1 MQSACDIFIIILIL
15 LNFRLIG
22 SSRIEVCIK
31 AVVWQA
37 VALGAL
43 AFFTNLHPG
52 AWIMVTV
59 CLTLVVKAGLLPA
72 MLKRALR
79 QAGVVRELEPLV
91 GYTLSILIGTGLL
104 MLSFLAAQS
113 LKVPLDQD
121 LPLLVPATLFTILT
135 GLFLIIA
142 RKKAITQVVGFITME
157 NGIYLFGVAFSVRE
171 PWMVQTGV
179 LLDVFAA
186 VFVMGIMMAGLVW
199 FGMAPQP
206 VFDAVAPGLDNITA
220 FARIP

>member
-1 MQSACDIFIIILIL
+1 MRSACDVFIIILIL

-22 SSRIEVCIK
+22 SSRIEACIK

-43 AFFTNLHPG
+43 AFFTTLNPG
-52 AWIMVTV
+52 FWTLATV
-59 CLTLVVKAGLLPA
+59 GLTIVIKAGVLPA
-72 MLKRALR
+72 LLRRAMR
-79 QAGVVRELEPLV
+79 ESSASRELRPLV
-91 GYTLSILIGTGLL
+91 GYTESILIGACMLS
-104 MLSFLAAQS
+104 LSFLATRS

-135 GLFLIIA
+135 GLFLIVA

-157 NGIYLFGVAFSVRE
+157 NGIYLFGVAFAVRE

-186 VFVMGIMMAGLVW
+186 VFVMGIMIYRI
-199 FGMAPQP
+199 QQE
-206 VFDAVAPGLDNITA
+206 FDHINTDQLSDLKD
-220 FARIP
+220 

>member
-1 MQSACDIFIIILIL
+1 MLMRSACDIFIIILIL

-22 SSRIEVCIK
+22 TSRIEVCIK

-37 VALGAL
+37 LALGAL

-52 AWIMVTV
+52 FWIMMTVT
-59 CLTLVVKAGLLPA
+59 LTIVVKAGVLPA
-72 MLKRALR
+72 MLKRAMR
-79 QAGVVRELEPLV
+79 ESGVMRELEPLV
-91 GYTLSILIGTGLL
+91 GYTLSILIGTGMLV
-104 MLSFLAAQS
+104 LSFLATRS

-186 VFVMGIMMAGLVW
+186 VFVMGIMIYRI
-199 FGMAPQP
+199 QRE
-206 VFDAVAPGLDNITA
+206 FDHIDTDRLSDLKD
-220 FARIP
+220 

>member
-1 MQSACDIFIIILIL
+1 MRSACDVFIIILIL

-22 SSRIEVCIK
+22 SSRIEACIK

-43 AFFTNLHPG
+43 AFFTTLNPG
-52 AWIMVTV
+52 FWTLVTV
-59 CLTLVVKAGLLPA
+59 GLTIGVKAGVLPA
-72 MLKRALR
+72 LLRRAMR
-79 QAGVVRELEPLV
+79 ESSASRELRPLV
-91 GYTLSILIGTGLL
+91 GYTLSILIGACMLS
-104 MLSFLAAQS
+104 LSFLATRS

-135 GLFLIIA
+135 GLFLIVA

-157 NGIYLFGVAFSVRE
+157 NGIYLFGVAFAVRE

-186 VFVMGIMMAGLVW
+186 VFVMGIMIYRI
-199 FGMAPQP
+199 QQE
-206 VFDAVAPGLDNITA
+206 FDHINTDQLSDLKD
-220 FARIP
+220 

>member
-1 MQSACDIFIIILIL
+1 MRSACDVFIIILIL

-22 SSRIEVCIK
+22 SSRIEACIK

-37 VALGAL
+37 AALGAL
-43 AFFTNLHPG
+43 AFFTTLNPG
-52 AWIMVTV
+52 FWTLATV
-59 CLTLVVKAGLLPA
+59 GLTIGVKAGVLPA
-72 MLKRALR
+72 LLRRAMR
-79 QAGVVRELEPLV
+79 ESSASRELRPLV
-91 GYTLSILIGTGLL
+91 GYTLSILIGAC
-104 MLSFLAAQS
+104 MLSLYFLATRS

-135 GLFLIIA
+135 GLFLIVA

-157 NGIYLFGVAFSVRE
+157 NGIYLFGVAFAVRE

-186 VFVMGIMMAGLVW
+186 VFVMGIMIYRIQQA
-199 FGMAPQP
+199 
-206 VFDAVAPGLDNITA
+206 FDHMDTHSLAALKD
-220 FARIP
+220 